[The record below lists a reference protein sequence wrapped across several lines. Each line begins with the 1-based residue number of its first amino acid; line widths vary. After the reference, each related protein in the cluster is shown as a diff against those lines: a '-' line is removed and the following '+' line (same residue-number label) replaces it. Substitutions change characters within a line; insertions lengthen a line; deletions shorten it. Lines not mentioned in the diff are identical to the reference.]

1 MGVYGVETAN
11 EVPEHGFYGVE
22 TAIEDSERVFTA

>member
-11 EVPEHGFYGVE
+11 EVLEHGFYGVE